1 MDRGP
6 ADRPGTGSGLALV
19 AGVQPLGISSV
30 HEVVQVKRHKGNI
43 NRKVLDQ
50 LRGSLHCFDAVRGTI
65 ISTGDFSAGTQKAAF
80 ERGAAPITLIDGAK
94 LLKLLEEN
102 GIGLT
107 KKSIEY
113 VEFDTDK
120 LIQFEPV
127 DAPGSPDE
135 PAL

>member
-1 MDRGP
+1 M
-6 ADRPGTGSGLALV
+6 
-19 AGVQPLGISSV
+19 